1 MELVILAALV
11 AAGWY
16 FRAEIKAFVAK
27 LKAKKDAE

>member
-27 LKAKKDAE
+27 IRAKNDAD

>member
-27 LKAKKDAE
+27 ITAKKGAE